1 MRSPLPALLLILL
14 CGCGLHFDPTLGA
27 ASAEVGRSDTGP
39 APIPEVMMGA
49 LQEDLDLNPVQA
61 AAILGNLAQ
70 ETGNFTLIRQI
81 NGSAIGYSQWMGPR
95 RRAFLSFAEENGGAF
110 SHEANYGFLVEE
122 LRTQYED
129 MLVRIRSTDRVEEAT
144 RIFMREFLRPSPKH
158 ANLPRRVQFAERFL
172 AEEFAGAGCVG
183 PDPVNTDPIPTCP
196 DVVKTVPVN
205 PDEADA
211 PVLIADIEE
220 EDLSPT
226 QNDTESPIRVASES
240 ASPRRGRGM

>member
-1 MRSPLPALLLILL
+1 MRSPLPVLLLILL

-27 ASAEVGRSDTGP
+27 ASAEVGRSETAP

-70 ETGNFTLIRQI
+70 ETGNFTLLKQI

-95 RRAFLSFAEENGGAF
+95 RRAFMSFAEQNGGAF

-122 LRTQYED
+122 LLTQYEGT
-129 MLVRIRSTDRVEEAT
+129 LERIRSTDRVEEAT

-183 PDPVNTDPIPTCP
+183 PGPVQAGRVPTCP
-196 DVVKTVPVN
+196 AVAETTPIT

-211 PVLIADIEE
+211 HVLIADMEQE
-220 EDLSPT
+220 KVSPT
-226 QNDTESPIRVASES
+226 QNETDSPIRVASEGG
-240 ASPRRGRGM
+240 SPRRGRGM